1 MKNGLQRMVLSALFT
16 QPVLGKKKKEKGKKT
31 DLVILS
37 VRKSYVLC
45 VFIYTGLGGR
55 CVLWVFK
62 KQLSQGF
69 Q

>member
-16 QPVLGKKKKEKGKKT
+16 QPVLGKKKKT

-55 CVLWVFK
+55 CILWVFK
-62 KQLSQGF
+62 KQLNQGF

>member
-16 QPVLGKKKKEKGKKT
+16 QPVLGKKKKKEKKT

-62 KQLSQGF
+62 KQRSQGF

>member
-16 QPVLGKKKKEKGKKT
+16 QPVLGKKKKKKT

-55 CVLWVFK
+55 CILWVFK
-62 KQLSQGF
+62 KQLNQGF